1 MACSREADVVYSL
14 HGGGSQEV
22 TAWYC
27 EESRYVVFV
36 FQMIPLNRSQRQA
49 HPCSAKRHGYDLPRV
64 TFVRLSRKPNGSTGV
79 SSYLGSERHV
89 APLQKPNGPT
99 GVSSIDVALARR
111 PRTGSGYLRRMDG
124 VAKP

>member
-1 MACSREADVVYSL
+1 MACSREAAVVYSL

-79 SSYLGSERHV
+79 SSYSGVNATWRRSRNLMVRRASPPVTPLWLV
-89 APLQKPNGPT
+89 ARGQAPA
-99 GVSSIDVALARR
+99 I
-111 PRTGSGYLRRMDG
+111 
-124 VAKP
+124 

>member
-1 MACSREADVVYSL
+1 MACSREAAVVYSL

-22 TAWYC
+22 TAWYY
-27 EESRYVVFV
+27 EELRYVVFV
-36 FQMIPLNRSQRQA
+36 FQRISLNRSQQQV
-49 HPCSAKRHGYDLPRV
+49 HLCSAKRHGYPLPRA

-99 GVSSIDVALARR
+99 GVSSGGAALAHR
-111 PRTGSGYLRRMDG
+111 PR
-124 VAKP
+124 

>member
-1 MACSREADVVYSL
+1 MAYSREAVVVYSL

-49 HPCSAKRHGYDLPRV
+49 YPCSAKRHGYDLPRV
-64 TFVRLSRKPNGSTGV
+64 TSVRLSRKPNGSTGV

-99 GVSSIDVALARR
+99 GVSSGDAALARR
-111 PRTGSGYLRRMDG
+111 PRPGSDYLSRTGS
-124 VAKP
+124 